1 VTKTL
6 VFGARFYRRVQT
18 LDEVA
23 ILQRYFIEEEKA
35 NIESRVRII
44 GDDVHHI
51 SRVLRMQPG
60 SKVVCCTKDG
70 FEALCEI
77 TEITNDLVEC
87 FILEWMTENHELPVK
102 ISIASGLP
110 KGDKLE
116 WIIQK
121 GTELGASSFIPFNA
135 ARSIVKL
142 EPKKVG
148 KKLER
153 WQKIAKEASEQ
164 SYRNKIPTV
173 CEPCRFDELI
183 KQAKNYDVKIVAYEE
198 SAKQGEKSNLAR
210 ALNNLQDGQ
219 SLLAIFGPEGG
230 LTEGEVSMLEEEGFI
245 LCSFGPR
252 ILRTETAP
260 LYLLSAVSYYFELSR

>member
-1 VTKTL
+1 M
-6 VFGARFYRRVQT
+6 
-18 LDEVA
+18 
-23 ILQRYFIEEEKA
+23 QRYFINNNKSELTS
-35 NIESRVRII
+35 NIQIT

-51 SRVLRMQPG
+51 SRVLRMTQG
-60 SKVVCCTKDG
+60 NKIVCCTKDG
-70 FEALCEI
+70 YEALCEI
-77 TEITNDLVEC
+77 AEITSDQVNC
-87 FILEWMTENHELPVK
+87 FILEWMTVNRELPVS

-135 ARSIVKL
+135 ARSIVKI
-142 EPKKVG
+142 EDKKVQ

-164 SYRNKIPTV
+164 SYRNKVPDV
-173 CEPCRFDELI
+173 SEPLQFNRLLEI
-183 KQAKNYDVKIVAYEE
+183 SNNYDVKIVAYEE
-198 SAKQGEKSNLAR
+198 TAKQGESKNLAKSLS
-210 ALNNLQDGQ
+210 ALEEGG
-219 SLLAIFGPEGG
+219 SLIAVFGPEGG
-230 LTEGEVSMLEEEGFI
+230 LTEKEVASLEEIGFVT
-245 LCSFGPR
+245 CSFGPR

>member
-1 VTKTL
+1 
-6 VFGARFYRRVQT
+6 
-18 LDEVA
+18 VA
-23 ILQRYFIEEEKA
+23 NLQRYFIEAEKA
-35 NIESRVRII
+35 KLESNVQIT

-60 SKVVCCTKDG
+60 NKIMCCTKDG

-77 TEITNDLVEC
+77 AEITNDQVNC
-87 FILEWMTENHELPVK
+87 FILEWITVNHELPIN

-121 GTELGASSFIPFNA
+121 GTELGAYSFIPFNA

-148 KKLER
+148 KKLDR

-164 SYRNKIPTV
+164 SYRNKIPAV
-173 CEPCRFDELI
+173 LEPCQLDELL
-183 KQAKNYDVKIVAYEE
+183 KQAKSYDVKIVAYEE
-198 SAKQGEKSNLAR
+198 SAKQGEKKNLAK
-210 ALNNLQDGQ
+210 AFEELNDGG
-219 SLLAIFGPEGG
+219 SLLAVFGPEGG
-230 LTEGEVSMLEEEGFI
+230 LTEQEVSKLEEHGFLI
-245 LCSFGPR
+245 CSFGPR

>member
-1 VTKTL
+1 M
-6 VFGARFYRRVQT
+6 
-18 LDEVA
+18 
-23 ILQRYFIEEEKA
+23 QRYFLNEMKA
-35 NIESRVRII
+35 NTGTTIHVT

-51 SRVLRMQPG
+51 ARVLRMQAG
-60 SKVVCCTKDG
+60 HKIICCTKDG

-77 TEITNDLVEC
+77 VEITNDQVQC
-87 FILEWMTENHELPVK
+87 FVLEWITVNRELPVS

-135 ARSIVKL
+135 ARSIVKI
-142 EPKKVG
+142 ESKKIG

-153 WQKIAKEASEQ
+153 WNKIAKEASEQ
-164 SYRNKIPTV
+164 SYRNIIPKV
-173 CEPCRFDELI
+173 LEPCDFQQVIEL
-183 KQAKNYDVKIVAYEE
+183 AKSYDVKVVAYEE
-198 SAKQGEKSNLAR
+198 SAKQGEKKNLAK
-210 ALNNLQDGQ
+210 AFEEVNEGG
-219 SLLAIFGPEGG
+219 SLLAVFGPEGG
-230 LTEGEVSMLEEEGFI
+230 LTEKEIERLEQAGFHI
-245 LCSFGPR
+245 CSFGPR

>member
-1 VTKTL
+1 M
-6 VFGARFYRRVQT
+6 
-18 LDEVA
+18 
-23 ILQRYFIEEEKA
+23 QRYFIEEEKSKLES
-35 NIESRVRII
+35 NIQIT

-60 SKVVCCTKDG
+60 NKIVCCTKDG

-77 TEITNDLVEC
+77 AEITNDQVNC
-87 FILEWMTENHELPVK
+87 FILEWITVNHELPVF

-142 EPKKVG
+142 ESKKAG

-173 CEPCRFDELI
+173 LEPCQFDALL
-183 KQAKNYDVKIVAYEE
+183 KQAKSYDVKIVAYEE
-198 SAKQGEKSNLAR
+198 SAKQGEKKNLSIAFDK
-210 ALNNLQDGQ
+210 LKEGQ

-230 LTEGEVSMLEEEGFI
+230 LTEQEVSKLEEHGFLI
-245 LCSFGPR
+245 CSFGPR

>member
-1 VTKTL
+1 M
-6 VFGARFYRRVQT
+6 
-18 LDEVA
+18 
-23 ILQRYFIEEEKA
+23 QRYFIEEAKA
-35 NIESRVRII
+35 NSEKTVRVK

-51 SRVLRMQPG
+51 SRVLRMQAG
-60 SKVVCCTKDG
+60 NKIICCTKDG

-77 TEITNDLVEC
+77 VEITSDQVEC
-87 FILEWMTENHELPVK
+87 FVLEWMTVNRELPV
-102 ISIASGLP
+102 SLTIASGLP

-116 WIIQK
+116 WIVQK

-142 EPKKVG
+142 ESKKIG

-153 WQKIAKEASEQ
+153 WNKIAKEASEQ
-164 SYRNKIPTV
+164 SYRNKIPEV
-173 CEPCRFDELI
+173 LEPCDFHDLVEL
-183 KQAKNYDVKIVAYEE
+183 AKSYDVKIVAYEE
-198 SAKQGEKSNLAR
+198 SAKQGEKKNLAK
-210 ALNNLQDGQ
+210 AFEELKEGG

-230 LTEGEVSMLEEEGFI
+230 LTEKEIERLKQAGFYI
-245 LCSFGPR
+245 CSFGPR

>member
-1 VTKTL
+1 MQVPE
-6 VFGARFYRRVQT
+6 
-18 LDEVA
+18 EVA
-23 ILQRYFIEEEKA
+23 ALQRYFVEEEKS
-35 NIESRVRII
+35 NIESNILI
-44 GDDVHHI
+44 HGDDVHHI

-60 SKVVCCTKDG
+60 TKIVCCTKDG

-77 TEITNDLVEC
+77 AEITNDHVDC
-87 FILEWMTENHELPVK
+87 FVLEWMTEIHELPVN

-164 SYRNKIPTV
+164 SYRNKIPTIY
-173 CEPCRFDELI
+173 EPCQFEELL
-183 KQAKNYDVKIVAYEE
+183 KKAKSYDVKIVAYEE
-198 SAKQGEKSNLAR
+198 AAKLGEKSNLAK
-210 ALNNLQDGQ
+210 ALDNLKENQ

-230 LTEGEVSMLEEEGFI
+230 LTEQEVSMLEEHGFI
-245 LCSFGPR
+245 ICSFGPR

>member
-1 VTKTL
+1 M
-6 VFGARFYRRVQT
+6 
-18 LDEVA
+18 
-23 ILQRYFIEEEKA
+23 QRYFINELKA
-35 NIESRVRII
+35 NINTHIQI
-44 GDDVHHI
+44 TGDDVHHI
-51 SRVLRMQPG
+51 SRVMRMQPG
-60 SKVVCCTKDG
+60 STIICCTNDG
-70 FEALCEI
+70 YEAFCEI
-77 TEITNDLVEC
+77 EEIANGFVRCSVLKWDL
-87 FILEWMTENHELPVK
+87 TSRELPVS

-135 ARSIVKL
+135 ARSVVKL
-142 EPKKVG
+142 DTKKVS

-164 SYRNKIPTV
+164 SYRNNIPTIS
-173 CEPCRFDELI
+173 EPLGF
-183 KQAKNYDVKIVAYEE
+183 KQLLENCKHYDVKIVAYEE
-198 SAKQGEKSNLAR
+198 SAKLGEKKNLSIAFDK
-210 ALNNLQDGQ
+210 LKEGS
-219 SLLAIFGPEGG
+219 SLLAVFGPEGG
-230 LTEGEVSMLEEEGFI
+230 LSEQEVALLEEHGFL

>member
-1 VTKTL
+1 M
-6 VFGARFYRRVQT
+6 
-18 LDEVA
+18 
-23 ILQRYFIEEEKA
+23 QRYFIKEDKT
-35 NIESRVRII
+35 NIETTIYVN

-51 SRVLRMQPG
+51 LRVLRMQAG
-60 SKVVCCTKDG
+60 DKIICCTKDG

-77 TEITNDLVEC
+77 VEITNDQVQC
-87 FILEWMTENHELPVK
+87 FVLEWMTVNRELPVS

-142 EPKKVG
+142 EAKKIG

-153 WQKIAKEASEQ
+153 WNKIAKEASEQ
-164 SYRNKIPTV
+164 SYRNKIPEV
-173 CEPCRFDELI
+173 LEPCDFQHIIEL
-183 KQAKNYDVKIVAYEE
+183 AKSYDVKVVAYEE
-198 SAKQGEKSNLAR
+198 SAKQGEKKNLAK
-210 ALNNLQDGQ
+210 AFEKLEEGS
-219 SLLAIFGPEGG
+219 SLLVVFGPEGG
-230 LTEGEVSMLEEEGFI
+230 LTEKEIERLEQTGFYI
-245 LCSFGPR
+245 CSFGPR

>member
-1 VTKTL
+1 
-6 VFGARFYRRVQT
+6 
-18 LDEVA
+18 VA
-23 ILQRYFIEEEKA
+23 ILQRYFIAEEKS
-35 NIESRVRII
+35 NLESNVQII

-60 SKVVCCTKDG
+60 FKVICCTKDG
-70 FEALCEI
+70 YEALCEI
-77 TEITNDLVEC
+77 AEITNDYVNC
-87 FILEWMTENHELPVK
+87 FILEWMTVNRELPVN

-142 EPKKVG
+142 ESKKVG
-148 KKLER
+148 KKLDR

-164 SYRNKIPTV
+164 SYRNKVPNV
-173 CEPCRFDELI
+173 LEPVQFNELL
-183 KQAKNYDVKIVAYEE
+183 KQAISYDVKIVAYEE
-198 SAKQGEKSNLAR
+198 SAKQGEKQNLAK
-210 ALNNLQDGQ
+210 AFE
-219 SLLAIFGPEGG
+219 SLKEGESVLAVFGPEGG
-230 LTEGEVSMLEEEGFI
+230 LTEQEVAKLEEHGFLI
-245 LCSFGPR
+245 CSFGPR

-260 LYLLSAVSYYFELSR
+260 LYLLSAVSYYLELSR

>member
-1 VTKTL
+1 MAT
-6 VFGARFYRRVQT
+6 
-18 LDEVA
+18 
-23 ILQRYFIEEEKA
+23 LQRYFIEAEKSKLET
-35 NIESRVRII
+35 NIQIT

-60 SKVVCCTKDG
+60 NKIVCCTKDG

-77 TEITNDLVEC
+77 TEITNDQVNC
-87 FILEWMTENHELPVK
+87 FILEWMTVNHELPVF

-142 EPKKVG
+142 ESKKVG
-148 KKLER
+148 KKLDR

-173 CEPCRFDELI
+173 LEPCQFDELL
-183 KQAKNYDVKIVAYEE
+183 KKAKSYDVKIVAYEE
-198 SAKQGEKSNLAR
+198 SAKQGEKKNLSKAFEK
-210 ALNNLQDGQ
+210 LKEGG

-230 LTEGEVSMLEEEGFI
+230 LTEQEVSKLEEQGFLI
-245 LCSFGPR
+245 CSFGPR

>member
-1 VTKTL
+1 VKL
-6 VFGARFYRRVQT
+6 IFRSKRGQT

-23 ILQRYFIEEEKA
+23 ALQRYFIDEEKA
-35 NIESRVRII
+35 NIESNIQI
-44 GDDVHHI
+44 TGEDVHHI

-70 FEALCEI
+70 FEGLCEI
-77 TEITNDLVEC
+77 AEITNDLVDC
-87 FILEWMTENHELPVK
+87 FILEWMTVNHELPVN

-142 EPKKVG
+142 EQKKVG

-173 CEPCRFDELI
+173 LEPCQFEELL
-183 KQAKNYDVKIVAYEE
+183 KQAKDYDVKIVAYEE
-198 SAKQGEKSNLAR
+198 SAKQGEKSNLAI
-210 ALNNLQDGQ
+210 ALNTLKEGQ

-230 LTEGEVSMLEEEGFI
+230 LTEGEVSKLEEQGFLI
-245 LCSFGPR
+245 CSFGPR

>member
-1 VTKTL
+1 
-6 VFGARFYRRVQT
+6 
-18 LDEVA
+18 VA
-23 ILQRYFIEEEKA
+23 VLQRYFVDEEKA
-35 NIESRVRII
+35 HIEANIKIT

-60 SKVVCCTKDG
+60 NKVVCCTKDG

-77 TEITNDLVEC
+77 AEITNDQVNC
-87 FILEWMTENHELPVK
+87 FILEWMTVNRELPVT
-102 ISIASGLP
+102 ITIASGLP

-142 EPKKVG
+142 EQKKVG
-148 KKLER
+148 KKLDR

-164 SYRNKIPTV
+164 SYRNKVPRV
-173 CEPCRFDELI
+173 DEPCQFDQLLKI
-183 KQAKNYDVKIVAYEE
+183 ANDYDVKIVAYEE
-198 SAKQGEKSNLAR
+198 SAKQGEKKNLAK
-210 ALNNLQDGQ
+210 AFEELTEGS
-219 SLLAIFGPEGG
+219 SLLAVFGPEGG
-230 LTEGEVSMLEEEGFI
+230 LTEQEVSKLEELGF
-245 LCSFGPR
+245 LVCSFGPR